1 MSSSTAKLSFREK
14 AGYSVGDVS
23 ANFVFQILLVFQAG
37 FYTDVM
43 GISAAALGTMLLLV
57 RFSDAITDPLM
68 GVIADRTKHR
78 WGRFRPWLL
87 WSALPF
93 AGLFWAAFT
102 VPRDMS
108 QSTTLLYA
116 AATYALLMIA
126 YTMNNVPY
134 SALMGVMTGDP
145 DERTSLASYRF
156 VAGIGAAFIVQGF
169 TLPLV
174 GKLGGGDD
182 AKGWSLTVAIYAC
195 VSILFFLITF
205 ASSKER
211 INPPPEQA
219 SDLKQDIAD
228 LKQNIAWMAMFG
240 MVLFVFITLALRGGS
255 FYYYF
260 TYYVDRAALASFLGS
275 LGLVASD
282 AQLQAGGL
290 GSAILDLFGLI
301 VGPDDDPSKVGFS
314 LFNMTGSLVNIL
326 GILVAKPLASRFG
339 KKAVFTVGL
348 SVATL
353 VQLCYFVLAPSAI
366 PTMFVLTILSSAAYG
381 PTIPLLWAMMGDTA
395 DYSEWKTGRRST
407 GFVFAGLVFALKAGL
422 GLGGAISGWLLAG
435 YGYTPQTATAPAVV
449 TGIRWMASVYSA
461 IPFGIGVVCMLF
473 YPISKE
479 LNLQISRELEHRR
492 QRYG

>member
-1 MSSSTAKLSFREK
+1 MPSSVEKLSFREK
-14 AGYSVGDVS
+14 AGYAVGDVS

-43 GISAAALGTMLLLV
+43 GISAAALGTILLLV

-68 GVIADRTKHR
+68 GIIADRTKHR

-102 VPRDMS
+102 VPSGMS
-108 QSTTLLYA
+108 ESSTLLYA
-116 AATYALLMIA
+116 AVTYALLMVA

-145 DERTSLASYRF
+145 DERTSLASFRF
-156 VAGIGAAFIVQGF
+156 VAGISAAFIVQGF

-195 VSILFFLITF
+195 VSILFFVITF

-211 INPPPEQA
+211 ITPPPEQA
-219 SDLKQDIAD
+219 SDVKLDFAD
-228 LKQNIAWMAMFG
+228 LKQNVAWMAMFG

-260 TYYVDRAALASFLGS
+260 TYFVDRPALASFLSS
-275 LGLVASD
+275 LGLVTS
-282 AQLQAGGL
+282 QAELANAGI
-290 GSAILDLFGLI
+290 GSRVLDLFGLV

-326 GILVAKPLASRFG
+326 GILVAKPLAMRFG

-348 SVATL
+348 SAATL
-353 VQLCYFVLAPSAI
+353 VQLVYFVLPPSAV
-366 PTMFVLTILSSAAYG
+366 PTMFLLTILSSAAYG

-435 YGYTPQTATAPAVV
+435 YGYTPQTATTPAVLD
-449 TGIRWMASVYSA
+449 GIRLMASVYSA

-473 YPISKE
+473 YPISKQ
-479 LNLQISRELEHRR
+479 LNLQISRELADRR
-492 QRYG
+492 QRFA